1 MPSTDRKQPESPPA
15 ERTRFKDRGTD
26 ESEWRGAFGTSGT
39 SQLRKLQD
47 PALAIAEDAPLHE
60 GKIPVNAAAFK
71 KGYNPSTAADW
82 FGAMPRRRRDLRR
95 LGEWL
100 KLCMQ
105 LKNSKQR
112 EE

>member
-1 MPSTDRKQPESPPA
+1 MPLTDRKQRESPA
-15 ERTRFKDRGTD
+15 AAD
-26 ESEWRGAFGTSGT
+26 EKTGPFDNA
-39 SQLRKLQD
+39 LRRELQD

-60 GKIPVNAAAFK
+60 GKIPVNATGFK
-71 KGYNPSTAADW
+71 KGYDPYDS
-82 FGAMPRRRRDLRR
+82 GRLVVAMPGRRRDLRR

>member
-1 MPSTDRKQPESPPA
+1 MPLTDRKQRESPAA
-15 ERTRFKDRGTD
+15 EPTRSKVRGTD
-26 ESEWRGAFGTSGT
+26 AEWRDAFGTSDT

-47 PALAIAEDAPLHE
+47 PALAITEDAPLHE
-60 GKIPVNAAAFK
+60 GKLPVNATGFK
-71 KGYNPSTAADW
+71 KGYNPYDSGRLV
-82 FGAMPRRRRDLRR
+82 GAMPGRRRDLRR